1 MSEYAMIFV
10 WSSIVPAKEIPRM
23 FMAMGILTSYE
34 STAMSELCLSC
45 IHCLRAQYQ
54 PVVICAICTY
64 CLWFTGV
71 LRPEYYLTI
80 HVFNP
85 GKSPTRIP
93 LNATVNNHPSKICI
107 KCNCRRYYLTIRVTV
122 IPNFSP
128 LSKYLL
134 LLYSSSLLFC
144 QLDFQMRSTL
154 L

>member
-1 MSEYAMIFV
+1 MYAIGNAV
-10 WSSIVPAKEIPRM
+10 YDCDLLVVP
-23 FMAMGILTSYE
+23 
-34 STAMSELCLSC
+34 
-45 IHCLRAQYQ
+45 HCLRAQYQ
-54 PVVICAICTY
+54 PAVICAICTY

-128 LSKYLL
+128 LSNTPWLSNLFSTAYFYSHYNLL
-134 LLYSSSLLFC
+134 
-144 QLDFQMRSTL
+144 RKVHNN
-154 L
+154 